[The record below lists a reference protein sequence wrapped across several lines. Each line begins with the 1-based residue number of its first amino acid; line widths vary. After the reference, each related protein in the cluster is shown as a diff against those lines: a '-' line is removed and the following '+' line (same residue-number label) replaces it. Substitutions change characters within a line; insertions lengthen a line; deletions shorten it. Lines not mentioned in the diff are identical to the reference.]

1 MTPYRFYT
9 DEFAITVPGSFIDR
23 SATVL
28 EWQTEMGPVTLMIR
42 RRALKEP
49 GEYDALARSYHAELK
64 AGLSA
69 YREETAPDFQCV
81 VPSRVVACR
90 FREEQKVFYHVHILL
105 DFGDKFL
112 IFLWGGEAAQRPVID
127 DLVRDTM
134 ASLLVRETDR

>member
-1 MTPYRFYT
+1 MTPYRYYT
-9 DEFAITVPGSFIDR
+9 DEFAITIPGPFVDR

-42 RRALKEP
+42 RRALKER
-49 GEYDALARSYHAELK
+49 GEYDEIAKSYLDELK

-81 VPSRVVACR
+81 VPGRFVACR

-105 DFGDKFL
+105 DFGNKL
-112 IFLWGGEAAQRPVID
+112 VIFLWGGEASQRPVID
-127 DLVRDTM
+127 DLVQGTM
-134 ASLLVRETDR
+134 ESLLVRETDR